1 MRAQAEASYSLAVGS
16 TDRARAYV
24 QGWAETGRLLEEQRW
39 RELSALS
46 EAEAI
51 AASDAL
57 IRAAL
62 QVPLPESRHSW
73 SGLVEQQDRFHR
85 RSS

>member
-1 MRAQAEASYSLAVGS
+1 MGAA
-16 TDRARAYV
+16 DRARTYV

-39 RELSALS
+39 RELPALT

-62 QVPLPESRHSW
+62 QVPLPESRRSW